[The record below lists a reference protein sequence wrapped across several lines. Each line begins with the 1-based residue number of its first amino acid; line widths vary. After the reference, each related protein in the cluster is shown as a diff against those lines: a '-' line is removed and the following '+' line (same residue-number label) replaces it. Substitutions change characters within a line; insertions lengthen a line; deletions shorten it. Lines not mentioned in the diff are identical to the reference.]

1 MVGLAALTLSWGVGA
16 TAAIAAEI
24 NERLQPSLEPL
35 DLVAI
40 KTGQVPSQVQ
50 TNTSISAVGL
60 TLPSLWWTETQF
72 IVQSPSSEQLLDQWL
87 AYPIVNNQPGR
98 IDIVVNRQLWS
109 MMAYLER
116 YEFLNELGETARSY
130 GYNLRVFERRG
141 EPLAAY
147 TCDLRAIPLPPSP
160 SERGQLR
167 ARTDIPCQVQLDLTH
182 RDSVTN
188 SLSF

>member
-1 MVGLAALTLSWGVGA
+1 MVGMAFLPLTWGLGCG
-16 TAAIAAEI
+16 AIAAEV
-24 NERLQPSLEPL
+24 NDRLQPSSEPL
-35 DLVAI
+35 DLKAI
-40 KTGQVPSQVQ
+40 KTGQTPPQVQ
-50 TNTSISAVGL
+50 TNTTISAVSL

-72 IVQSPSSEQLLDQWL
+72 IVQSPSSEQLLNRWL

-98 IDIVVNRQLWS
+98 IDMVVNRQLWS

-130 GYNLRVFERRG
+130 GYNLRVFESRG
-141 EPLAAY
+141 EPLGAY
-147 TCDLRAIPLPPSP
+147 TCDLSGIPLPPSP
-160 SERGQLR
+160 SAREQLR
-167 ARTDIPCQVQLDLTH
+167 ARTDVPCQVQLDLTH